1 MDQVTNTPETNQD
14 SKCNGIEPYLQ
25 DGRKNDRVTHY
36 YILDNNVLSDL
47 AKLAREEQ
55 SSFKELMTCYKGTVF
70 IVPEM
75 VMEEAI
81 RNLPGQQWV
90 DEKYLNFYQVMSEL
104 HIPIYLESVEH
115 NYQIFAEGYG
125 SKAEA
130 FLQYKEIALNS
141 ISNIAIQ
148 GELREAKSCKD
159 IEKAYSQSLKDAGE
173 RFIFLYAHAML
184 QDKVNKISILSN
196 EIKGVYNVWKA
207 NMRKGELLEL
217 VRVTS
222 HEEYCEKLR
231 PVSYNCILVN
241 SLKKNPT
248 LTSEQ
253 KKSLLQIMRDSKIIG
268 RNVYYS
274 QKSCNLVDTRAD
286 MNNEEFINFIEKHDD
301 YKLAF

>member
-25 DGRKNDRVTHY
+25 YGRKNDRVTHY

-55 SSFKELMTCYKGTVF
+55 TSFKELMTCYKGTVF
-70 IVPEM
+70 IMPQM
-75 VMEEAI
+75 VLEEAI
-81 RNLPGQQWV
+81 RNLPGQQRV
-90 DEKYLNFYQVMSEL
+90 DEMYLAFYRFMSEL
-104 HIPIYLESVEH
+104 EIPIYLESVEY

-125 SKAEA
+125 SREEA
-130 FLQYKEIALNS
+130 FRQYKEIAQKS
-141 ISNIAIQ
+141 VSNIVIQ
-148 GELREAKSCKD
+148 NALRNAKSCED
-159 IEKAYSQSLKDAGE
+159 IEVAYSQSLKDAGE

-217 VRVTS
+217 VKVTS

-231 PVSYNCILVN
+231 PVSYNCILVD

-253 KKSLLQIMRDSKIIG
+253 RKSLLQIMRDSSIIG

-286 MNNEEFINFIEKHDD
+286 MNNEEFLNFIEKQDD